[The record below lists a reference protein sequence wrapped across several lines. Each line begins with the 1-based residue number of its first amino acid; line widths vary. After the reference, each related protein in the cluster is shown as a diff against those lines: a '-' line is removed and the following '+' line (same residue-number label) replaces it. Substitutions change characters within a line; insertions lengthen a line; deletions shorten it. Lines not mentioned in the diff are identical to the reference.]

1 MGELRDPRA
10 LLRHA
15 AHAGDLALAGLVSD
29 RLARD
34 GPHGTRSGS
43 AARAYT
49 ILVRELRLTAPR
61 ADEPPDGR

>member
-1 MGELRDPRA
+1 MAELRDPRA

-15 AHAGDLALAGLVSD
+15 AHAGDLALVGLIGD

-34 GPHGTRSGS
+34 GRRNHQSGS
-43 AARAYT
+43 AAHAYK
-49 ILVRELRLTAPR
+49 ILVRRLGLLATP